1 MYIDP
6 SRFVFS
12 GIKCEIAGIWAVE
25 LVDELIKADVVDVDG
40 LMWCS
45 ND

>member
-25 LVDELIKADVVDVDG
+25 LVDELIKADVVDADG
-40 LMWCS
+40 LM
-45 ND
+45 